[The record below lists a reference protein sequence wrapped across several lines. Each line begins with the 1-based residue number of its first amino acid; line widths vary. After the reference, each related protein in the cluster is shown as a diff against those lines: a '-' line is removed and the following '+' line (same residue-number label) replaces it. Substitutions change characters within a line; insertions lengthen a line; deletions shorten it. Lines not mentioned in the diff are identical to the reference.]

1 MLWLPLKVKPLLH
14 MQAALLLMLTLTMPR
29 RHKLRVIAAFAGA
42 DAGIADDDEKLLQSL
57 KC

>member
-1 MLWLPLKVKPLLH
+1 MPLKVKPLLH
-14 MQAALLLMLTLTMPR
+14 MHAALRLTLTLTMPR

-42 DAGIADDDEKLLQSL
+42 VAGIADDDEKLLQSL

>member
-1 MLWLPLKVKPLLH
+1 LPLKVKPLLH
-14 MQAALLLMLTLTMPR
+14 MHAALRLTLTLTMPR

-42 DAGIADDDEKLLQSL
+42 VAGIADDDEKLLQSL